1 MTTEDVVSE
10 TRNNYKAAKLMRS
23 KLMQNPI
30 EQFSVWLDAA
40 MKTDMPEPSAMNLA
54 TCANDGTLSSRMV
67 LLKGIDERGFVF
79 YTNYQSRKA
88 VDIEACT
95 QAALCFWW
103 GSLERQVRVEGNVEL
118 VSAKENDEYFK
129 SRPRGSQIGAIAS
142 RQSEI
147 LNSYQELRDQVKEIE
162 AKYADTEDIPRP
174 SYWGGYRVVPQ
185 QIEFWQGRPNRLH
198 DRLLYSK
205 ATDGAWKIER
215 LSP

>member
-1 MTTEDVVSE
+1 MATEDVVSE
-10 TRNNYKAAKLMRS
+10 TRNDYRTAKLMQS
-23 KLMQNPI
+23 ELMQNPI
-30 EQFSVWLDAA
+30 EQFKIWLDAA
-40 MKTDMPEPSAMNLA
+40 MKTDMPEPSAMSLA

-88 VDIEACT
+88 VDIEARA

-103 GSLERQVRVEGNVEL
+103 GSLERQVRVEGSVEL

-142 RQSEI
+142 RQSEV

-162 AKYADTEDIPRP
+162 DKYVDTENIPRP
-174 SYWGGYRVVPQ
+174 GYWGGYRVVPQ

-205 ATDGAWKIER
+205 ATDGTWKIER